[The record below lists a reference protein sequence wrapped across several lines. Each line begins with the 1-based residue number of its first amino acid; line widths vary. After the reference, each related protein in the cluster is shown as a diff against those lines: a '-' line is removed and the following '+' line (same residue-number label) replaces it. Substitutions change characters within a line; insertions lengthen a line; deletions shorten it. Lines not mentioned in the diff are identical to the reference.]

1 MSYIPSKGD
10 VVWVEFNPQKGH
22 EQKGYRPAVVIS
34 PYEYNSKTSLAIV
47 VPITSKIKGYPFEVP
62 IRGEHIK
69 GVVLADQV
77 KSLDFKARNF
87 SFIEKADSVVLVEIL
102 YKLKVLLSI

>member
-10 VVWVEFNPQKGH
+10 IVWVEFNPQKGR
-22 EQKGYRPAVVIS
+22 EQAGHRPALVIS

-47 VPITSKIKGYPFEVP
+47 VPITSKIKGYPFEVT
-62 IRGEHIK
+62 INCNKIK
-69 GVVLADQV
+69 GVALADQV

-87 SFIEKADSVVLVEIL
+87 NFIEKADSVVVIEVL
-102 YKLKVLLSI
+102 YKLKVLLGI

>member
-10 VVWVEFNPQKGH
+10 IVWVEFNPQKGH
-22 EQKGYRPAVVIS
+22 EQKGHRPAVVIS

-102 YKLKVLLSI
+102 YKLKVLLAI

>member
-1 MSYIPSKGD
+1 MIYIPSKGD
-10 VVWVEFNPQKGH
+10 IVWVEFNPQKGH
-22 EQKGYRPAVVIS
+22 EQKGHRPAVVIS

-69 GVVLADQV
+69 GVALADQV

-102 YKLKVLLSI
+102 YKLKVLLAI